1 MLVQKTCNTS
11 LILLA
16 AGESSR
22 LGTPKQLLMYKGT
35 NLMQHTIDMALT
47 LGMDT
52 FIVLGAYS
60 EKILKQVNTND
71 AKIVE
76 NEQWNEGLSSSIRKG
91 LEGVLSSNPDTEAVI
106 LILCDQPFLS
116 AEIFKQILEKYQD
129 TGLPIVHCHYGE
141 TSGPPTLFHRSM
153 FPYLLELK
161 GGQGAKKVVDRFPD
175 QVAFIDF
182 PKGSLDIDTPED
194 YQQLLNIKND
204 HTF

>member
-1 MLVQKTCNTS
+1 MPVQKICNIS
-11 LILLA
+11 IILLA

-22 LGTPKQLLMYKGT
+22 LGMPKQLLMYKGK

-52 FIVLGAYS
+52 FIVLGAYG
-60 EKILKQVNTND
+60 EKIQKQVNTYD

-76 NEQWNEGLSSSIRKG
+76 NEEWNEGLASSIRKG
-91 LEGVLSSNPDTEAVI
+91 LQGVLRSNPDTEAVI
-106 LILCDQPFLS
+106 LVLCDQPFLS
-116 AEIFKQILEKYQD
+116 AEILRQILEKYHD
-129 TGLPIVHCHYGE
+129 TGLPIIHCHYGE
-141 TSGPPTLFHRSM
+141 VSGPPTLFHRSM

-182 PKGSLDIDTPED
+182 PQGSLDIDTPED
-194 YQQLLNIKND
+194 YQQLID
-204 HTF
+204 AS

>member
-1 MLVQKTCNTS
+1 MLKSISTNIS

-22 LGTPKQLLMYKGT
+22 LGTPKQLLMYKGK
-35 NLMQHTIDMALT
+35 NLMQHSIDMTLT

-52 FIVLGAYS
+52 FIVLGAYG
-60 EKILKQVNTND
+60 EKIQKQVKTFNT
-71 AKIVE
+71 KIVE

-91 LEGVLSSNPDTEAVI
+91 LEGVLNSNPDTEAVI
-106 LILCDQPFLS
+106 LVLCDQPFLS
-116 AEIFKQILEKYQD
+116 AVTLRQILEKYQD
-129 TGLPIVHCHYGE
+129 TGLPIVHCHYE
-141 TSGPPTLFHRSM
+141 EASGPPTLFHRSM

-182 PKGSLDIDTPED
+182 PHGSLDIDTPED